1 VLRAL
6 LVPVP
11 VLTGT
16 PLPTSAPLVLAPV
29 PVPGELVSAGVV
41 APPSLTG
48 GSERGED
55 GVEGEELA
63 AAGGDVAA
71 AGPVV

>member
-1 VLRAL
+1 
-6 LVPVP
+6 
-11 VLTGT
+11 
-16 PLPTSAPLVLAPV
+16 LAPV

-55 GVEGEELA
+55 GVEAGELA
-63 AAGGDVAA
+63 AAGGAVAA